1 MAPRRSPTAGNQACE
16 SPRARSAW
24 IGARR
29 SRSAVRSS
37 SATTGPATRPRR
49 PEAAGLSLIEFGLAG
64 NAGVFEGRHL
74 ADDAAG
80 ALQHVYRQGGA
91 GPLAQAQAEVEQRL
105 QAELAQDQGVARLRR
120 PGRRRQGGPG
130 GRRRGGPGAG
140 KERPATGAPRR
151 RAARPTMSPA
161 RTPISK
167 PPTFASTSSA
177 SF

>member
-49 PEAAGLSLIEFGLAG
+49 PEAAWLSLIEFGLAG

-80 ALQHVYRQGGA
+80 ALPHRHRKGGAGDPAPAWAGGA
-91 GPLAQAQAEVEQRL
+91 GPTA
-105 QAELAQDQGVARLRR
+105 GR
-120 PGRRRQGGPG
+120 PGAPE
-130 GRRRGGPGAG
+130 
-140 KERPATGAPRR
+140 KKPATGRPRR
-151 RAARPTMSPA
+151 RAARPTISPA

-177 SF
+177 SLLSGALVARARSLAATLRSS